1 MKSALSRI
9 VIAVLL
15 LAMGGGLGAKAQT
28 IIDTGEPTKILR
40 FGVRLGFTSSNLT
53 NNYDAS
59 SRDMKWKNQNWR
71 PGFTVGGVV
80 DINIRNYFAIQPGL
94 FFVSRGNTY
103 SMLISNDS
111 KLKML
116 EGKCHAN
123 YWQVPILFSFRLG
136 VAELAQLH
144 LDVGPYF
151 AYGFGGKNKYSVYG
165 YETGVDGNTGLPVI
179 IREDGKTQEGDYFGD
194 KGIVQ
199 RYDSG
204 IKFGI
209 GIQAMGNF
217 YVGAHYEYSLRNVLR
232 DSEMLNVRAKGH
244 NKIWNFTLGYN
255 F

>member
-1 MKSALSRI
+1 MKSTLSRI
-9 VIAVLL
+9 VAAVLL
-15 LAMGGGLGAKAQT
+15 WTIGGLGAKSQT
-28 IIDTGEPTKILR
+28 IIDTGEPAKVLR
-40 FGVRLGFTSSNLT
+40 FGVRIGFTSSNLT

-59 SRDMKWKNQNWR
+59 SRDMKWKNQNWKN
-71 PGFTVGGVV
+71 GFTMGGVV

-94 FFVSRGNTY
+94 FFVSRGNSY
-103 SMLISNDS
+103 SMLISNDN

-116 EGKCHAN
+116 EGKCNAN
-123 YWQVPILFSFRLG
+123 YWQVPIMFSFRLG

-151 AYGFGGKNKYSVYG
+151 AYGFGGKNKYSIYG
-165 YETGVDGNTGLPVI
+165 YEMGTDSNSLPVI
-179 IREDGKTQEGDYFGD
+179 IREDGKPQEGDYFGD

>member
-1 MKSALSRI
+1 MKSTLSRV
-9 VIAVLL
+9 VIALL
-15 LAMGGGLGAKAQT
+15 LLTMGSFGTKAQT
-28 IIDTGEPTKILR
+28 LIDTGEPAKVLR
-40 FGVRLGFTSSNLT
+40 FGVRIGFTSSNLT

-59 SRDMKWKNQNWR
+59 SRDMKWKNQGWKN
-71 PGFTVGGVV
+71 GFTVGGVV

-103 SMLISNDS
+103 NMLISNDN

-116 EGKCHAN
+116 EGKCNAN
-123 YWQVPILFSFRLG
+123 YWQVPIMFSFRLG

-144 LDVGPYF
+144 IDVGPYF
-151 AYGFGGKNKYSVYG
+151 ASGFWGKNKYSVYG
-165 YETGVDGNTGLPVI
+165 YEMGTDATTSSPVI
-179 IREDGKTQEGDYFGD
+179 IREDGKQQNGDYFGD
-194 KGIVQ
+194 KGIAQ

-204 IKFGI
+204 IKFGV

-232 DSEMLNVRAKGH
+232 DSELLNVRAKGH